1 VLIGVIP
8 TVPFCR

>member
-1 VLIGVIP
+1 LIVDIP

>member
-1 VLIGVIP
+1 LIADIP